1 VVLSPSNGYPQDMS
15 TGNPDPDPRDTSGLE
30 PGGGV
35 PAGETPP
42 GEGSTSEAGPRHA
55 PPKGWAKGP
64 LIVIL
69 TLVVLVAAFFL
80 VYALLL

>member
-1 VVLSPSNGYPQDMS
+1 MS